1 MPRRV
6 ALRVRWT
13 GAMTSSSLVRALGLI
28 WLTAALGCALT
39 PRGMARDIASASPPA
54 AISSTLRALN
64 DDENQ
69 RLMIQLMASPEMHA
83 AAREFAGEVADG
95 ALTALTEPER
105 VARIEAMSTRYVAT
119 LTRAVSRSMAEGMR
133 RDLGPAIAEVMRQT
147 VASTMREALREGY
160 QRDMERMVGGIT
172 RVSVEAASRG
182 MAEGIGRD
190 LVPALRT
197 ALLDEQ
203 TSGALAAASRSLARE
218 VVLGS
223 NDAMT
228 HVQRQQERTGRPSFL
243 ARVSDITQ
251 DGVKLMQLVAVVAVA
266 LSLMLGAWVLRLV
279 LRGRRLQAESERHA
293 ASAVTLA
300 EAIRA
305 AEGKPWSQE
314 LTELLH
320 ERMQGAQVAGV
331 LDEVLRPRAV
341 KKTGKK
347 PWRPSPPP
355 VPAHGDT

>member
-1 MPRRV
+1 
-6 ALRVRWT
+6 
-13 GAMTSSSLVRALGLI
+13 MTPSPLVRALGML

-39 PRGMARDIASASPPA
+39 PRSMARDIASASPPA
-54 AISSTLRALN
+54 AINSTLRALN

-83 AAREFAGEVADG
+83 AARDFAGEIVDG
-95 ALTALTEPER
+95 TLTALTEPER
-105 VARIEAMSTRYVAT
+105 TARLEAMSTRYMAT
-119 LTRAVSRSMAEGMR
+119 LTRAITRSMAEGMR

-160 QRDMERMVGGIT
+160 QRDLERMAGGIT
-172 RVSVEAASRG
+172 RVTVEAASRG
-182 MAEGIGRD
+182 LAEGIGRD
-190 LVPALRT
+190 LIPALRT
-197 ALLDEQ
+197 ALLNEQ

-243 ARVSDITQ
+243 ARLSSITE
-251 DGVKLMQLVAVVAVA
+251 DGVKLMQLVAVVAIA
-266 LSLMLGAWVLRLV
+266 LSLMLGAWVLRLI

-293 ASAVTLA
+293 ASAVTFA

-305 AEGKPWSQE
+305 AEGKPWSKE
-314 LTELLH
+314 LTEILQ
-320 ERMQGAQVAGV
+320 ERLKGEAPAGV
-331 LDEVLRPRAV
+331 IDEVLRPRPV
-341 KKTGKK
+341 KTGRM
-347 PWRPSPPP
+347 PWRQSPPA
-355 VPAHGDT
+355 PAHGDT